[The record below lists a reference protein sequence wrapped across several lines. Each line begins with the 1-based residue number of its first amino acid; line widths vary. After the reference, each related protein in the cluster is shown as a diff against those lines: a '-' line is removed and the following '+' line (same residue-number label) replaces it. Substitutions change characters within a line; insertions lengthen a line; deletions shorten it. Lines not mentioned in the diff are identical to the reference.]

1 MPSSLLNR
9 ILSRLTGSPTGT
21 RAERAITHFERGA
34 EHAASEKHPA
44 ASREFKKAIKLSPGT
59 PDLYHHLG
67 SSLARQ
73 GKHRE
78 AIGNYDLYLQLADDN
93 PEVLLD
99 RGNSHHQLGDLDAA
113 IRDYSRA
120 IFMRHGWAEAHANRA
135 AVYAQAG
142 NEESAQQD
150 ADEAIRLG
158 VDPDT
163 IDHMLQAAR
172 EERDHQT

>member
-1 MPSSLLNR
+1 MPLNFLNR
-9 ILSRLTGSPTGT
+9 ILSRISGNPSGT
-21 RAERAITHFERGA
+21 RAQRAITHFNRGA
-34 EHAASEKHPA
+34 EHIASENHGEA
-44 ASREFKKAIKLSPGT
+44 TREFKKAIRLSPRT

-67 SSLARQ
+67 SSLAGQ

-78 AIGNYDLYLQLADDN
+78 AIKNYDLYLQLAEDN

-120 IFMRHGWAEAHANRA
+120 IFMRRGWAEAHANRA

-142 NEESAQQD
+142 DEESAHRD
-150 ADEAIRLG
+150 AEEAVRLG
-158 VDPDT
+158 VDPHT

-172 EERDHQT
+172 EERDAPP